1 MEYSQAPFGQL
12 AVSGATGCIPY
23 IYVVGAFDAC
33 MRGRVNAD
41 AESRTIKDRNNS
53 AAQLHDPTS
62 KRYQQRTQRER
73 ILGQKST
80 YASLFGALIHAE
92 LRQMGGYWSEYG
104 RMLLG
109 TKKVSLD
116 DRFALS
122 HSRLCS
128 RGRICARD
136 ETDLQSVVLASN
148 GNGTRVCCVHARH
161 ARDGSSSSSCRACTV
176 CIQILLHAKS
186 MQCEH
191 VSIQRSQHDS
201 ILPASRLRERTIPT
215 S

>member
-1 MEYSQAPFGQL
+1 MSALRGNEFKMEYSQAPFGQL

-41 AESRTIKDRNNS
+41 GESRTIKDRNNS

-92 LRQMGGYWSEYG
+92 LRQFWSIWFEYG
-104 RMLLG
+104 RMLFG
-109 TKKVSLD
+109 SRSVSLD
-116 DRFALS
+116 DRFAFMLLHLRS
-122 HSRLCS
+122 CS
-128 RGRICARD
+128 RSRICAVKFVPSH
-136 ETDLQSVVLASN
+136 L
-148 GNGTRVCCVHARH
+148 
-161 ARDGSSSSSCRACTV
+161 
-176 CIQILLHAKS
+176 
-186 MQCEH
+186 
-191 VSIQRSQHDS
+191 
-201 ILPASRLRERTIPT
+201 RLR
-215 S
+215 